1 MPAPE
6 LPIAELPVPELPIPE
21 LPTRELPT
29 AGLWAWPAL
38 CALLGAASVAVWLLG
53 GPAMD
58 DTSLAA
64 RLVWQPGSWW
74 QRPWTLW
81 TAPLV
86 HLSGVHLAANALAL
100 AALAVLG
107 RALHAGRP
115 ATIALLLAWPL
126 TTLTLL
132 AWPQIGH
139 YSGLSGLIHA
149 QVLILWSLLAIHSI
163 AKPLSFVLFAGIGLK
178 LLTEH
183 AWSQPMVFDPNWGF
197 NVVVAAHL
205 GGALVG
211 AGCGVVAHVLLS
223 ARGTPE
229 ERASR

>member
-6 LPIAELPVPELPIPE
+6 LPIAELPTRELPIPQLPIPE
-21 LPTRELPT
+21 LRTRELPT

-58 DTSLAA
+58 DTSPAA

-107 RALHAGRP
+107 RMSDRRLELSKQQVRQNRSADRKFSFFSEVHQARP
-115 ATIALLLAWPL
+115 RRRRYCRFFRP
-126 TTLTLL
+126 
-132 AWPQIGH
+132 
-139 YSGLSGLIHA
+139 
-149 QVLILWSLLAIHSI
+149 
-163 AKPLSFVLFAGIGLK
+163 
-178 LLTEH
+178 
-183 AWSQPMVFDPNWGF
+183 
-197 NVVVAAHL
+197 
-205 GGALVG
+205 
-211 AGCGVVAHVLLS
+211 
-223 ARGTPE
+223 
-229 ERASR
+229 